1 MVDDPEFSTF
11 VREELP
17 GLLRFAHLVTGDP
30 HAAEEAVQASLVA
43 TLRRWPKISQ
53 AEGFRPVPYVR
64 RAIVNNHIRSVRRW
78 SNRVLLGPVPDQP
91 VPDDVSAWI
100 DHDRLVQALRTLA
113 PRQRAVLVLRYYAD
127 LSETEIA
134 RMLGCRPGTVK
145 SAAARGLA
153 TLRMHLDPASS
164 PATNGGHR

>member
-1 MVDDPEFSTF
+1 MIDDPEFGAF
-11 VREELP
+11 MREELP

-64 RAIVNNHIRSVRRW
+64 RAIVNNHIRSARRW
-78 SNRVLLGPVPDQP
+78 SNRVRLGPVPDEAR
-91 VPDDVSAWI
+91 PDDVAAWI
-100 DHDRLVQALRTLA
+100 EHDQLVQALRTLP

-127 LSETEIA
+127 LSEAEIA
-134 RMLGCRPGTVK
+134 QFIGCRPGTVK

-153 TLRMHLDPASS
+153 TLRMHLDPSHS